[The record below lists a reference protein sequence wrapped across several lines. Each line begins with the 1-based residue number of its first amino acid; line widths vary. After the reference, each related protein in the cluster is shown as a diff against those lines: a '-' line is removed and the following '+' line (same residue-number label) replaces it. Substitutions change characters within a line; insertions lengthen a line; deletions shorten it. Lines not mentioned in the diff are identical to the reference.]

1 MFDINEEY
9 SHMPWATDSFGEKL
23 QLCCLKRNG
32 VWKVHYYDNGVWKKL
47 ATGTP
52 DDATECCPTSYYD
65 VMGNHWVISFIAGGS
80 TANNWANV
88 GFMLYVKYG
97 IEDDASVAQ
106 VCPADTGYVTKGQI
120 VFATK
125 FGPIYNYLEDD
136 KTIITLRSFMKYI
149 YRVSYNPDD
158 PAQILVSGLTT
169 KDKVISMIIDI
180 YKNEAY
186 LLTDN
191 DEPCYKCCIFNKEVY
206 YCKKR
211 DDGQFEERKIVKAE
225 NLKKTKV
232 KLDVIVKSI
241 ETMKN
246 EFAEVAETDEDF

>member
-1 MFDINEEY
+1 MCEINEEY
-9 SHMPWATDSFGEKL
+9 SHMPFIAEHHDNKIE
-23 QLCCLKRNG
+23 LCCLKLNDK
-32 VWKVHYYDNGVWKKL
+32 WKVHYFDNGVWKKL
-47 ATGTP
+47 ATGTA
-52 DDATECCPTSYYD
+52 DDATECCPTAYWD
-65 VMGNHWVISFIAGGS
+65 VEEKRWNISFIAGGS
-80 TANNWANV
+80 TEGNWENV
-88 GFMLYVKYG
+88 GFMLYIKYG
-97 IEDDASVAQ
+97 VEDEAAVAQ

-120 VFATK
+120 VFASK

-136 KTIITLRSFMKYI
+136 KTIITLQSFMKYI

-169 KDKVISMIIDI
+169 KEKVVSMIIDI

-191 DEPCYKCCIFNKEVY
+191 DEPCYKCCIFNGEVY
-206 YCKKR
+206 YCRKR
-211 DDGQFEERKIVKAE
+211 ENGQFEERKIVKAE

-246 EFAEVAETDEDF
+246 EFAETAENDEDF